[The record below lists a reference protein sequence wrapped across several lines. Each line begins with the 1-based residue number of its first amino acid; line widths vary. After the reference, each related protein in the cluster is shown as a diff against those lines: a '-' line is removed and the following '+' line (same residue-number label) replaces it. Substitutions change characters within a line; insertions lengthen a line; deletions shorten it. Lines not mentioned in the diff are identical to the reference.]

1 MRLNHEMDMGIYTKI
16 QDKKIHSGL
25 RSFDYKA
32 LLGALFTEEKNKKN
46 VNINDRKCH
55 LCRNKD
61 ESITHLFVECEK
73 IVNSMAKSNINYLTF
88 EKIIHMEKLNL
99 KDKQYLSLFKL
110 QFGSYETQ

>member
-1 MRLNHEMDMGIYTKI
+1 M
-16 QDKKIHSGL
+16 
-25 RSFDYKA
+25 

-88 EKIIHMEKLNL
+88 KKIIHMEKLNL
-99 KDKQYLSLFKL
+99 KDRQYLSLFKFAIWRL
-110 QFGSYETQ
+110 RNAIKFDENKVNFKNLLLSSIKRYSVI